1 MAVGRIS
8 GPLLKANLLRQGVD
22 LAFETDLL
30 YLDVV
35 NGRVGIKTATPDYDL
50 DVNGTVRTT
59 NLIVPTNANIA
70 TFTFN
75 GDTISSTAAQ
85 ININPSTGN
94 AVLYQAKLRV
104 NNNLEI
110 ASNSI
115 KTIVSGDDLELGTL
129 GTGQVQINSNVLV
142 NGDLHATGSITA
154 DGNITI
160 GDSNTDS
167 IIFNADI
174 ASNIVPDVNN
184 LYDLGEVGK
193 EWRTSYINDVQTTT
207 LTADN
212 IQVNGIDLALPQGNI
227 IYVAKNGSDTNAG
240 VHENDPVATIE
251 QALSIASA
259 SDTVYVYPGVYEE
272 RFPLEIPVGVTVRG
286 TSLRSVTLKPTAAT
300 RYNDG
305 FYIEGEATVEDFTLM
320 GFQHDPIAN
329 TGYAFRFQNGALV
342 STRSPYVR
350 NITVLTFGTG
360 SELSVATI
368 SAEVIATLNRIKSI
382 VDELVVNGV
391 VTKTTG
397 NPEDPVVLLPASD
410 GTTGTVLQGLI
421 DTVVYIL
428 NNGTLKANLPSIVAN
443 GTAVTSGVLVNAAA
457 ILEANRDFIVAEAY
471 AYAQFTYP
479 GVCNEA
485 LTKRDM
491 GLVLDAMIYD
501 VVRGG
506 NEHSIYAGLKF
517 WTNPTSDPR
526 GYGRAD
532 AGHGAFVDGSSM
544 DPASKEAAMLFHSV
558 TFITPAA
565 ETLTVTNGARI
576 EWLNSF
582 TYFADKGLHA
592 YSSPEGFAGAG
603 KTRLR
608 INTRTGTWAVGNTLS
623 YYNTDGTTVLATG
636 TIASI
641 DGDYVNLTGR
651 QIGFETITDRV
662 GKTVYAQG
670 NAKLSTSIKKFGTAS
685 LALDGTGDYATISTQ
700 PDFAFPST
708 ISRLAKTI
716 TANGNAAVSATQSKF
731 GGSSIAFD
739 GTGDY
744 LSIASD
750 TDYGFGTGDFTIEGW
765 FYKTVVSTQY
775 LFDTRTTL
783 NENSVAVQSN
793 GSGSLRLFVNG
804 SFVLTSSNAHTNNAW
819 NHLAISRASGV
830 TRFFI
835 NGVVSTATYTDATNY
850 GTTKP
855 LVVGAQYNGTT
866 AFNGYIDDFR
876 ISNTA
881 RYTAT
886 FTPTTTA
893 FVDDFNTKLLVNGNS
908 TIVDDASYGTATDFT
923 IEGWIYPT
931 AAGTYRTLFDFR
943 SAAIEKS
950 IYLGINTSNQVYLYV
965 NGVITI
971 TTAATVSLSAW
982 THVALVRRNTSTKI
996 YINGTQSGSSWADIT
1011 DYGTTK
1017 PLRIGTDYS
1026 GAYGFTGY
1034 IDDVRISKGTA
1045 RYTTTFTAPT
1055 AALTGDLGT
1064 VLLLHFNG
1072 NNNST
1077 TFLDDGITFQDL
1089 RTSAGGTATLI
1100 DFADYSDFGAEIR
1113 AIGSANVYGNYGA
1126 YGDGVGVIAY
1136 LVSQNFAYVGSG
1148 SLTTNDP
1155 NDRINAN
1162 EVVEINGAKIY
1173 RTSVD
1178 NEGNFRVGNNF
1189 YVNQKTGEVL
1199 FDNQAV
1205 SVTSV
1210 EGVVFTD
1217 GVNTTTLTPSDIT
1230 TGNIRISGNT
1240 VSSLTGDINVSAA
1253 SGRINLQNTTYVTG
1267 DLDITGDLTIGGNI
1281 QIGDQTTDTISFVGG
1296 INSDLIPAT
1305 NTTYDLGTP
1314 SLRWNNAYLSRI
1326 QVDGVVIDSNT
1337 ISTTVGNDDLS
1348 LVANGTGR
1356 VYIPSNDVQI
1366 NQNLTVTQ
1374 NFTVSTGTSYLKNVG
1389 VTGTITQTGDFNQ
1402 TGNFTT
1408 SGTLRSDNLTVTGT
1422 ITLPELQIS
1431 ANTISTLVSGTDLN
1445 LTANGTGNVVFE
1457 GIRVTNNDIQSTVTN
1472 SDITLTPQGT
1482 GTVIVNSNQ
1491 SIKIPV
1497 GETSDRPAT
1506 ATNGMI
1512 RYNTTL
1518 SQYEGYNS
1526 GYWLKMGGVADA
1538 SGRTRILPEL
1548 TPGSNNNTLYFY
1560 ANDNLTAFI
1569 DSTKLFA
1576 EKIQTSNLDI
1586 NGNTISSINP
1596 NSDINLTATGTGGVR
1611 LGNLKIYNNTIT
1623 NVVSG
1628 AVTEFVQSNNGYVRI
1643 PGSNGVVIPSGDTL
1657 TQRPTGANAER
1668 GMMRFNTDGQLVE
1681 VYDGVTWTSVAGSSG
1696 GVTTAEATELAI
1708 ATVLIFG

>member
-59 NLIVPTNANIA
+59 NLIVPTNADIA

-75 GDTISSTAAQ
+75 GNTISSTAGQ

-94 AVLYQAKLRV
+94 AVLYQAKLYV

-110 ASNSI
+110 SSNSI
-115 KTIVSGDDLELGTL
+115 KTTVTDDNLELGTL

-154 DGNITI
+154 DGSITI

-174 ASNIVPDVNN
+174 ASNIVPDANN

-207 LTADN
+207 LSAAN

-251 QALSIASA
+251 QALSIATA
-259 SDTVYVYPGVYEE
+259 GDTVYVFPGVYEE
-272 RFPLEIPVGVTVRG
+272 RFPLEIPVGVTVHG

-305 FYIEGEATVEDFTLM
+305 FHIEGEATVEDFTLM

-329 TGYAFRFQNGALV
+329 TGHAFRFQDGALV

-350 NITVLTFGTG
+350 NITVLTFGT
-360 SELSVATI
+360 SSVLAINGQVTETI
-368 SAEVIATLNRIKSI
+368 DGLTRIKSI
-382 VDELVVNGV
+382 VDNLVVNDA
-391 VTKTTG
+391 VTKTPANAQTQVI
-397 NPEDPVVLLPASD
+397 DPLVVSDAS
-410 GTTGTVLQGLI
+410 TGTVLQGLI
-421 DTVVYIL
+421 DDIIHII
-428 NNGTLKANLPSIVAN
+428 NNGTLKVNLPTITAN
-443 GTAVTSGVLVNAAA
+443 GTAVTSGVLKNAAT
-457 ILEANRDFIVAEAY
+457 ILENNKEFLKEEITAY
-471 AYAQFTYP
+471 VTATYP
-479 GVCNEA
+479 GFVYDIATCQ
-485 LTKRDM
+485 RDM
-491 GLVLDAMIYD
+491 GLIVDAMIYD

-506 NEHSIYAGLKF
+506 NEHTVYAGLAH
-517 WTNPTSDPR
+517 WVQPANDPR

-582 TYFADKGLHA
+582 TYFADKGLYA

-603 KTRLR
+603 LTRLR
-608 INTRTGTWAVGNTLS
+608 IDTRTGTWAVGNTLS
-623 YYNTDGTTVLATG
+623 YYDTDGTTLLASG
-636 TIASI
+636 VIESI
-641 DGDYVNLTGR
+641 DGNYVNLTSR
-651 QIGFETITDRV
+651 CLGFETITDRTPTTIYV
-662 GKTVYAQG
+662 QG
-670 NAKLSTSIKKFGTAS
+670 NAKLSTAQKKYGVSS
-685 LALDGTGDYATISTQ
+685 LALDGTTDSITAPTQ
-700 PDFAFPST
+700 PDF
-708 ISRLAKTI
+708 
-716 TANGNAAVSATQSKF
+716 N
-731 GGSSIAFD
+731 
-739 GTGDY
+739 
-744 LSIASD
+744 
-750 TDYGFGTGDFTIEGW
+750 FGTTDFCIE
-765 FYKTVVSTQY
+765 
-775 LFDTRTTL
+775 
-783 NENSVAVQSN
+783 
-793 GSGSLRLFVNG
+793 
-804 SFVLTSSNAHTNNAW
+804 AW
-819 NHLAISRASGV
+819 V
-830 TRFFI
+830 
-835 NGVVSTATYTDATNY
+835 Y
-850 GTTKP
+850 
-855 LVVGAQYNGTT
+855 
-866 AFNGYIDDFR
+866 
-876 ISNTA
+876 
-881 RYTAT
+881 
-886 FTPTTTA
+886 PTTT
-893 FVDDFNTKLLVNGNS
+893 
-908 TIVDDASYGTATDFT
+908 
-923 IEGWIYPT
+923 
-931 AAGTYRTLFDFR
+931 GTYRTVFDLR
-943 SAAIEKS
+943 ATTGDANGI
-950 IYLGINTSNQVYLYV
+950 ILGINDVNQLYFFY
-965 NGVITI
+965 NGNYRVG
-971 TTAATVSLSAW
+971 AAGTVPLNTWS
-982 THVALVRRNTSTKI
+982 HVAISKSSGSTKLW
-996 YINGTQSGSSWADIT
+996 INGSQIGSTYTDSNNYPQRGVRVGADPN
-1011 DYGTTK
+1011 GNF
-1017 PLRIGTDYS
+1017 
-1026 GAYGFTGY
+1026 AFTGY
-1034 IDDVRISKGTA
+1034 IDDVRISKGVP
-1045 RYTTTFTAPT
+1045 RYTTTFTPSATP
-1055 AALTGDLGT
+1055 LTGDLST

-1072 NNNST
+1072 TNNST
-1077 TFLDDGITFQDL
+1077 TILDDGITFQDL
-1089 RTSAGGTATLI
+1089 RTSAGGTATI
-1100 DFADYSDFGAEIR
+1100 INFADYSDFGAEIR

-1162 EVVEINGAKIY
+1162 EVVELNGAKIY

-1267 DLDITGDLTIGGNI
+1267 DLDVTGDLTIGGNI

-1305 NTTYDLGTP
+1305 NTTYDLGTS

-1326 QVDGVVIDSNT
+1326 EVDGVVIDSNT
-1337 ISTTVGNDDLS
+1337 ISTTVGNDDLT
-1348 LVANGTGR
+1348 LIANGTGR
-1356 VYIPSNDVQI
+1356 VYIPNNNVQI

-1374 NFTVSTGTSYLKNVG
+1374 DFTVTTGTSYLKNIG

-1408 SGTLRSDNLTVTGT
+1408 SGTVQSDNLTVTGT
-1422 ITLPELQIS
+1422 ITLPQIQIS

-1457 GIRVTNNDIQSTVTN
+1457 GIKVTNNNIQSTVTN
-1472 SDITLTPQGT
+1472 SNITLTPQGT
-1482 GTVIVNSNQ
+1482 GTVIINSNQ
-1491 SIKIPV
+1491 SIQIPV
-1497 GETSDRPAT
+1497 GTSLQRPGVGT

-1512 RYNTTL
+1512 RYNTDL
-1518 SQYEGYNS
+1518 GEYEGYNS
-1526 GYWLKMGGVADA
+1526 GHWLKLGGVADA
-1538 SGRTRILPEL
+1538 SRKTRILPEL

-1576 EKIQTSNLDI
+1576 ERFQTSNLDI
-1586 NGNTISSINP
+1586 NNNVISSINT
-1596 NSDINLTATGTGGVR
+1596 NTDINITTSGTGGVR
-1611 LGNLKIYNNTIT
+1611 VGNLKIFNNTIT
-1623 NVVSG
+1623 NTVAG
-1628 AVTEFVQSNNGYVRI
+1628 AVTEFVQGVNGFVRI
-1643 PGSNGVVIPSGDTL
+1643 PGTNGVVIPSGDTL

-1668 GMMRFNTDGQLVE
+1668 GMMRFNIDGQLVE
-1681 VYDGVTWTSVAGSSG
+1681 VYNGTSWSSVAGASG
-1696 GVTTAEATELAI
+1696 GVTTAEATELGI
-1708 ATVLIFG
+1708 ASALIFG

>member
-59 NLIVPTNANIA
+59 NLIVPTNADIA

-75 GDTISSTAAQ
+75 GNTISSTAGQ

-94 AVLYQAKLRV
+94 AVLYQAKVRV

-110 ASNSI
+110 SSNSI
-115 KTIVSGDDLELGTL
+115 KTTVTDADLELGTL

-154 DGNITI
+154 DGSITI

-174 ASNIVPDVNN
+174 ASNIVPDANN

-207 LTADN
+207 LSAAN

-251 QALSIASA
+251 QALSIATA
-259 SDTVYVYPGVYEE
+259 GDTVYVFPGVYEE
-272 RFPLEIPVGVTVRG
+272 RFPLEIPVGVTVHG

-305 FYIEGEATVEDFTLM
+305 FHIEGEATVEDFTLM
-320 GFQHDPIAN
+320 GFQHDNIAN
-329 TGYAFRFQNGALV
+329 TGHAFRFQDGALV

-360 SELSVATI
+360 SVLAIAGQVTETI
-368 SAEVIATLNRIKSI
+368 DGLTRIKSI
-382 VDELVVNGV
+382 VDNLIINDPITKTPTNTQTQVIDPLVVSDAG
-391 VTKTTG
+391 TG
-397 NPEDPVVLLPASD
+397 IF
-410 GTTGTVLQGLI
+410 LQGLI
-421 DTVVYIL
+421 DDIIHII
-428 NNGTLKANLPSIVAN
+428 NNGTLKANLPTIVAN
-443 GTAVTSGVLVNAAA
+443 GPAVTAGVLKNAAT
-457 ILEANRDFIVAEAY
+457 ILENNRAFLKEEITAY
-471 AYAQFTYP
+471 VTATYP
-479 GVCNEA
+479 GPGFVYDVATCQ
-485 LTKRDM
+485 RDM
-491 GLVLDAMIYD
+491 GLILDAMIYD
-501 VVRGG
+501 IVRGG
-506 NEHSIYAGLKF
+506 NEHTVYAGLAH
-517 WTNPTSDPR
+517 WVQPANDPR

-532 AGHGAFVDGSSM
+532 AGHGAFVDGSVM

-565 ETLTVTNGARI
+565 ETLVATNGARI

-582 TYFADKGLHA
+582 TYFADKGLYA

-603 KTRLR
+603 LTRLR

-623 YYNTDGTTVLATG
+623 YYDTDGTTLLASG
-636 TIASI
+636 VIDSI
-641 DGDYVNLTGR
+641 DGNYVNLTSR
-651 QIGFETITDRV
+651 CLGFETLTDRI
-662 GKTVYAQG
+662 GKTVYPQG
-670 NAKLSTSIKKFGTAS
+670 NAKLSTAQKKFGTAS
-685 LALDGTGDYATISTQ
+685 LVLDGVGDYITIASQ
-700 PDFAFPST
+700 PDFE
-708 ISRLAKTI
+708 
-716 TANGNAAVSATQSKF
+716 
-731 GGSSIAFD
+731 
-739 GTGDY
+739 Y
-744 LSIASD
+744 
-750 TDYGFGTGDFTIEGW
+750 GTGDFTFEFFWRPTALG
-765 FYKTVVSTQY
+765 TQQILLDCRTAGNDTALY
-775 LFDTRTTL
+775 LEMNTAG
-783 NENSVAVQSN
+783 NI
-793 GSGSLRLFVNG
+793 RLFVSNAYRI
-804 SFVLTSSNAHTNNAW
+804 TSSVACSAGTF
-819 NHLAISRASGV
+819 NHIALFRVGGV
-830 TRFFI
+830 TKLA
-835 NGVVSTATYTDATNY
+835 V
-850 GTTKP
+850 
-855 LVVGAQYNGTT
+855 NGTL
-866 AFNGYIDDFR
+866 
-876 ISNTA
+876 
-881 RYTAT
+881 
-886 FTPTTTA
+886 TPTT
-893 FVDDFNTKLLVNGNS
+893 
-908 TIVDDASYGTATDFT
+908 
-923 IEGWIYPT
+923 
-931 AAGTYRTLFDFR
+931 
-943 SAAIEKS
+943 
-950 IYLGINTSNQVYLYV
+950 
-965 NGVITI
+965 
-971 TTAATVSLSAW
+971 
-982 THVALVRRNTSTKI
+982 
-996 YINGTQSGSSWADIT
+996 WADST
-1011 DYGTTK
+1011 NY
-1017 PLRIGTDYS
+1017 PARPFRM
-1026 GAYGFTGY
+1026 GASWTGGAPSTGY
-1034 IDDVRISKGTA
+1034 IDEVRVVNGVAK
-1045 RYTTTFTAPT
+1045 YTTSVTVPT
-1055 AALTGDLGT
+1055 SALSGDLNT

-1072 NNNST
+1072 TNNST
-1077 TFLDDGITFQDL
+1077 TILDDGITLQDV
-1089 RTSAGGTATLI
+1089 RTSAGGTANI
-1100 DFADYSDFGAEIR
+1100 INFADYSDFGAEIR

-1337 ISTTVGNDDLS
+1337 ISTTVGNDDLT

-1356 VYIPSNDVQI
+1356 VYIPDNNVQI

-1374 NFTVSTGTSYLKNVG
+1374 DFTVSTGTSYLKNVG

-1408 SGTLRSDNLTVTGT
+1408 SGTVQSDNLTVTGT
-1422 ITLPELQIS
+1422 ITLPQIQIS

-1457 GIRVTNNDIQSTVTN
+1457 GIKVSNNDIQSTVTN
-1472 SDITLTPQGT
+1472 SNITLTPQGT
-1482 GTVIVNSNQ
+1482 GTVIINSNQ
-1491 SIKIPV
+1491 SIQIPV
-1497 GETSDRPAT
+1497 GTSLQRPGVGT

-1512 RYNTTL
+1512 RYNTDL
-1518 SQYEGYNS
+1518 GEYEGYNS
-1526 GYWLKMGGVADA
+1526 GHWLKLGGVADA
-1538 SGRTRILPEL
+1538 SRKTRILPEL

-1576 EKIQTSNLDI
+1576 ERFQTSNLDI
-1586 NGNTISSINP
+1586 NNNVISSINT
-1596 NSDINLTATGTGGVR
+1596 NTDINITTSGTGGVR
-1611 LGNLKIYNNTIT
+1611 VGNLKIFNNTIT
-1623 NVVSG
+1623 NTVAG
-1628 AVTEFVQSNNGYVRI
+1628 AVTEFVQGVNGFVRI
-1643 PGSNGVVIPSGDTL
+1643 PGTNGVVIPSGDTL
-1657 TQRPTGANAER
+1657 TQRPTGSNAER

-1681 VYDGVTWTSVAGSSG
+1681 VYNGVSWSSVAGASG
-1696 GVTTAEATELAI
+1696 GVTTAEATELGI
-1708 ATVLIFG
+1708 ASALIFG